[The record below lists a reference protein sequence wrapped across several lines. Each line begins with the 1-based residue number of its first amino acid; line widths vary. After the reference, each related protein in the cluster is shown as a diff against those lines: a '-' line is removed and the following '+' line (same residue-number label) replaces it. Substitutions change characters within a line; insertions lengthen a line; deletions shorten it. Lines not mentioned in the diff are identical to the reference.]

1 MQTRPQAEHSYDRV
15 QCGMDVSLL
24 VAIGDATAR
33 EIVRGEL
40 HHDLV
45 ARKNAD
51 VVHADLARDGAE
63 DRMTV
68 LELNAEHGVGQ
79 RLGNC
84 ALEFDCVFLLHG
96 IIFLS
101 KTTATANDSKD
112 LLCGARLLTC
122 STF

>member
-1 MQTRPQAEHSYDRV
+1 MRTRPRAEHSRDRV
-15 QCGMDVSLL
+15 RCGMDASLL

-33 EIVRGEL
+33 EVVRGKL
-40 HHDLV
+40 HHDLI
-45 ARKNAD
+45 ARKDAD

-63 DRMTV
+63 NRMTV

-79 RLGNC
+79 GLGDR
-84 ALEFDCVFLLHG
+84 ALEFDGVFLLHG

-112 LLCGARLLTC
+112 HSLGG
-122 STF
+122 